1 MSAVSTRKLITAH
14 SVALLVPVMWGV
26 YWIPARYVEASINA
40 GVWGTVYV
48 VIVACM
54 VLAPAA
60 WHYRTSLYS
69 SNRYALLSTGLGGA
83 SFTLYSAG
91 LLYGNVAVVV
101 VLYYLTPVWSILI
114 ARLWFKQE
122 TSLARYAA
130 IAIGM
135 AGILL
140 VLQGGN
146 TDIPLPREIGDWLGL
161 AGGILWSI
169 ASTGMYTH
177 SRLDSYSS
185 NFIFSVGAL
194 LSAVFL
200 ACVMEGP
207 SLEARPSIDYGT
219 GIMAIIIIGIGWW
232 AVALTGFLWAARF
245 LEPTRLGIY
254 MMIEVAVGAVSAAL
268 FADEPYGVLMQA
280 GTFLVVVAGL
290 MAVVSPM
297 PPQLADDRG
306 IKKH

>member
-26 YWIPARYVEASINA
+26 YWIPARYVEASIGA

-60 WHYRTSLYS
+60 WRYRTSLYS

-135 AGILL
+135 VGILL

-146 TDIPLPREIGDWLGL
+146 TGIPLPREIGDWLGL

-194 LSAVFL
+194 LSAVLL

-219 GIMAIIIIGIGWW
+219 GILAIIIIGIGWW

-290 MAVVSPM
+290 MAVVSPST
-297 PPQLADDRG
+297 PQLADDRG
-306 IKKH
+306 C